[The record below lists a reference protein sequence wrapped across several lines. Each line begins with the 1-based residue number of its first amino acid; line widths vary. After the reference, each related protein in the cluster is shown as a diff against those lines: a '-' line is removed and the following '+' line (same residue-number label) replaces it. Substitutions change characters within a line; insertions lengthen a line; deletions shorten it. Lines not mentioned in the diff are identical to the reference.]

1 MLEGGR
7 LCAMPCAHGSVVLGI
22 AEEGSLVCRAQG
34 VGGSGIVWGGA
45 AHLTSCLA
53 QQQGL

>member
-7 LCAMPCAHGSVVLGI
+7 LCAIPCARGSVLLGM
-22 AEEGSLVCRAQG
+22 AEEGSLVCRVQG
-34 VGGSGIVWGGA
+34 VGGSGMVWGGA
-45 AHLTSCLA
+45 AHLTCCLS